1 MLKLIVSATSAV
13 IESIRLELRRGEEE
27 KKKRLIFTVPGSIE
41 LLLPS
46 RERRLGRFSA

>member
-13 IESIRLELRRGEEE
+13 IESIRLEQR
-27 KKKRLIFTVPGSIE
+27 RLIFTVPGSIE

-46 RERRLGRFSA
+46 KERRLGRFSA